1 MDEVNLAMVSVR
13 ADTRGFLSD
22 VASMRDALES
32 GLGGSAARAGGLVEQ
47 ALLKAAR
54 TGKLSFE
61 DLKAT
66 ALRVM
71 DQIAAAALRNAVRSL
86 IGDVASTLAPTGLG
100 AGLGVASAGGGQ
112 PGRATGGP
120 VAPGRGYLVGERGPE
135 LFVPAATG
143 RIETLAPAAARE
155 VRVSITI
162 HAGRSEPAAALR
174 QSSRQVAQAVRA
186 ALN

>member
-1 MDEVNLAMVSVR
+1 MDEVDRAMVSVR

-22 VASMRDALES
+22 VASMRHALES
-32 GLGGSAARAGGLVEQ
+32 GLGHSAARAGGLVEQ
-47 ALLKAAR
+47 ALLRAAR

-61 DLKAT
+61 DLKVT
-66 ALRVM
+66 ALRAM
-71 DQIAAAALRNAVRSL
+71 DQIAAAALRSAVHS
-86 IGDVASTLAPTGLG
+86 IVVG
-100 AGLGVASAGGGQ
+100 AGGSGAMPVGGQ

-135 LFVPAATG
+135 LFVPTAAG
-143 RIETLAPAAARE
+143 RIETLAPAAARD

-162 HAGRSEPAAALR
+162 NAGRSEPATALR

-186 ALN
+186 ALG

>member
-1 MDEVNLAMVSVR
+1 MDEVDRAMVSVR

-22 VASMRDALES
+22 VASMRQALES
-32 GLGGSAARAGGLVEQ
+32 GLGQSAARAGGLVEQ
-47 ALLKAAR
+47 ALLRAAR

-61 DLKAT
+61 DLKVT

-71 DQIAAAALRNAVRSL
+71 DQIAAAALRNAVHSIV
-86 IGDVASTLAPTGLG
+86 IGGGGSGPMPT
-100 AGLGVASAGGGQ
+100 GGQ

-135 LFVPAATG
+135 LFVPTAAG

-162 HAGRSEPAAALR
+162 NAGRSEPAAALR

-186 ALN
+186 ALG

>member
-1 MDEVNLAMVSVR
+1 MDEVDRAMVSVR

-32 GLGGSAARAGGLVEQ
+32 GLGHSAARAGGLVEQ

-71 DQIAAAALRNAVRSL
+71 DQIAAAALRSAVHS
-86 IGDVASTLAPTGLG
+86 IVVGSSGG
-100 AGLGVASAGGGQ
+100 SGSATAGGQ

-120 VAPGRGYLVGERGPE
+120 VAPGRGYLVGERGP
-135 LFVPAATG
+135 LSG
-143 RIETLAPAAARE
+143 QSAPSGTSYSGQRGMPK
-155 VRVSITI
+155 VDDYQ
-162 HAGRSEPAAALR
+162 AGRSAEPKAGGD
-174 QSSRQVAQAVRA
+174 QPDDCQAMRCVGGS
-186 ALN
+186 

>member
-1 MDEVNLAMVSVR
+1 MDEVDRAMVSVR

-32 GLGGSAARAGGLVEQ
+32 GLGHSAARAGGLVEQ

-71 DQIAAAALRNAVRSL
+71 DQIAAAALRSAVHAIVVGGGGGS
-86 IGDVASTLAPTGLG
+86 G
-100 AGLGVASAGGGQ
+100 SATAGGQ

-143 RIETLAPAAARE
+143 RIETLAPAEARE

-162 HAGRSEPAAALR
+162 NAGRSEPAAALR

-186 ALN
+186 ALG